1 MVPAGAQH
9 DHEATAWVDS
19 DWAGCRYTRRS
30 RSGGIVKIAGCVIAS
45 WSHVKGTVACSAA
58 EAEYFSMC
66 TGAAEA
72 LFVHLLASELGI
84 SSQRIPPRIFTEASA
99 AKAMAER
106 TGLPTRAKRI
116 EIRYLLFSSS
126 AVGGL
131 SSSRS
136 VRR

>member
-1 MVPAGAQH
+1 M
-9 DHEATAWVDS
+9 
-19 DWAGCRYTRRS
+19 
-30 RSGGIVKIAGCVIAS
+30 KIGGCVIAS

-72 LFVHLLASELGI
+72 LFAHLLASELGI
-84 SSQRIPPRIFTEASA
+84 SSHHVPPCILTDASA